1 MDVLRL
7 ELDLLSRGRMLQY
20 MNGPRLMLA
29 KMDLKEGRITKQ
41 EFMMETAKA
50 LKMVKTATKC
60 FDEFDICNGVS

>member
-1 MDVLRL
+1 
-7 ELDLLSRGRMLQY
+7 MLQY

>member
-1 MDVLRL
+1 
-7 ELDLLSRGRMLQY
+7 
-20 MNGPRLMLA
+20 MLA

-60 FDEFDICNGVS
+60 FDEFDICNGVSWFFTIMREEMSACIARYKTLLC